1 MAVHVVLPWIHR
13 ANPDLKTW
21 ALGVYHGLRPRH
33 TQSYLGK
40 IVLHLNHRRTRPAA
54 FCSLLEIR
62 TQAKSFTYK
71 MLISLEA
78 KE

>member
-1 MAVHVVLPWIHR
+1 MAVHVVLPWIRR
-13 ANPDLKTW
+13 ANPGLKTW

-40 IVLHLNHRRTRPAA
+40 IVLHLNHRRTA